1 MFQIRFKN
9 LVFVMCIHTW
19 VRSEASVFDTNIY
32 KKLSSG
38 YSRNDTI
45 VALDQTSPSVDDATT
60 LNVLDSQA
68 IDIGVEASVLLEN
81 VVDMYDDTADMDLFW
96 NDFSEWYDDEDLYQS
111 FLNQESSIIAA
122 LIEGRSE
129 RTLR

>member
-1 MFQIRFKN
+1 MFHIRFN
-9 LVFVMCIHTW
+9 YLVFVMFIHTW
-19 VRSEASVFDTNIY
+19 VTSEAKVFDTNCC
-32 KKLSSG
+32 KELSSG

-45 VALDQTSPSVDDATT
+45 IALGQTSPSVDDATT
-60 LNVLDSQA
+60 LNDLESQA
-68 IDIGVEASVLLEN
+68 IAIGEEAPVLVEN
-81 VVDMYDDTADMDLFW
+81 MVDMYDDTGDMDLFW
-96 NDFSEWYDDEDLYQS
+96 NDFSEWHDDEDLYQS

>member
-1 MFQIRFKN
+1 MYHLRLKY
-9 LVFVMCIHTW
+9 LVFVMFIHTLM
-19 VRSEASVFDTNIY
+19 RSEAKVSDTNCC
-32 KKLSSG
+32 KELSSG
-38 YSRNDTI
+38 YSKNDTI
-45 VALDQTSPSVDDATT
+45 NALEQTSPSVDDATT
-60 LNVLDSQA
+60 LDDLEKQA
-68 IDIGVEASVLLEN
+68 IAIGVVAPVLVEN